1 MASRYLADVVEQFE
15 AGGKGFPRA
24 RGRLEIVPAVGESL
38 LDESIEVVDTIHVRE
53 LYLLH
58 SLVLWADGVGRY
70 VVRETVKKRLDRV
83 VFGLDEFAA
92 GSDPLAIAQTFW
104 RCRDKL
110 RTLTVPPGTGAA
122 DQRVLLEIEE
132 MWLALGQVD
141 AQ

>member
-1 MASRYLADVVEQFE
+1 M
-15 AGGKGFPRA
+15 
-24 RGRLEIVPAVGESL
+24 

-58 SLVLWADGVGRY
+58 SLVLWADGVARY